1 MGAKAKK
8 AMKKQLSK
16 AVSASAQ
23 KALSASSAQKP
34 VPTSSTAAPD
44 FLPLEGGPAR
54 KLPEEKL
61 KEDVARV
68 VYISRIPHGFYETE
82 MQGFFGQFGVINR
95 LRIVR
100 NKKVSDSVDDL
111 NIEFVVALVNGFFSD
126 IINAFSSYQ
135 QTGKSKHFGF
145 IEFEDP
151 GVAKI
156 VAETMHN
163 YLLFECLL
171 QTKLIPP
178 QEVHPK
184 LWKNSKIR
192 AKPLNWVQI
201 ERKRHDKERT
211 AEEHKKLV
219 EKIKKRDLKRQKR
232 IEAAGIEYK
241 CPEIITNDQPAPK
254 KKKLR
259 LNSLCLKGPRGL
271 GLAIRVRTQSVLK
284 SHVPCR
290 GLELNIDK
298 MFLCMERR
306 FCKQDGTGCTE

>member
-100 NKKVSDSVDDL
+100 NKK
-111 NIEFVVALVNGFFSD
+111 
-126 IINAFSSYQ
+126 
-135 QTGKSKHFGF
+135 TGKSKHFGF

-259 LNSLCLKGPRGL
+259 LK
-271 GLAIRVRTQSVLK
+271 
-284 SHVPCR
+284 
-290 GLELNIDK
+290 
-298 MFLCMERR
+298 
-306 FCKQDGTGCTE
+306 

>member
-23 KALSASSAQKP
+23 KALSGASAQNP
-34 VPTSSTAAPD
+34 LPTSTTPTAAPD
-44 FLPLEGGPAR
+44 FLPLEGPAR
-54 KLPEEKL
+54 KLPEEKP
-61 KEDVARV
+61 KEEVARV

-95 LRIVR
+95 LRVVR
-100 NKKVSDSVDDL
+100 NKK
-111 NIEFVVALVNGFFSD
+111 
-126 IINAFSSYQ
+126 
-135 QTGKSKHFGF
+135 TGKSKHYGF

-171 QTKLIPP
+171 QTQLIPP
-178 QEVHPK
+178 QKVHPK
-184 LWKNSKIR
+184 LWKNCKVR

-232 IEAAGIEYK
+232 IVAAGIEYK
-241 CPEIITNDQPAPK
+241 CPEIVTNDQPAPK
-254 KKKLR
+254 KRKLR
-259 LNSLCLKGPRGL
+259 LK
-271 GLAIRVRTQSVLK
+271 
-284 SHVPCR
+284 
-290 GLELNIDK
+290 
-298 MFLCMERR
+298 
-306 FCKQDGTGCTE
+306 

>member
-23 KALSASSAQKP
+23 KPVASSA
-34 VPTSSTAAPD
+34 TAAPD

-54 KLPEEKL
+54 KLPEEKP
-61 KEDVARV
+61 KEEVARV
-68 VYISRIPHGFYETE
+68 VYISRIPHGFYEKE
-82 MQGFFGQFGVINR
+82 MQGFFGQFGVIKR

-100 NKKVSDSVDDL
+100 NRK
-111 NIEFVVALVNGFFSD
+111 
-126 IINAFSSYQ
+126 
-135 QTGKSKHFGF
+135 TGKSKHFGF

-156 VAETMHN
+156 VAETMDN
-163 YLLFECLL
+163 YLLFEHLL
-171 QTKLIPP
+171 QTRLIPP
-178 QEVHPK
+178 EKVHPK
-184 LWKNSKIR
+184 LWKGCNIR

-211 AEEHKKLV
+211 LEEHKKLV

-232 IEAAGIEYK
+232 IEAAGIEYE
-241 CPEIITNDQPAPK
+241 CPDIVTNDQPAPK

-259 LNSLCLKGPRGL
+259 LK
-271 GLAIRVRTQSVLK
+271 
-284 SHVPCR
+284 
-290 GLELNIDK
+290 
-298 MFLCMERR
+298 
-306 FCKQDGTGCTE
+306 